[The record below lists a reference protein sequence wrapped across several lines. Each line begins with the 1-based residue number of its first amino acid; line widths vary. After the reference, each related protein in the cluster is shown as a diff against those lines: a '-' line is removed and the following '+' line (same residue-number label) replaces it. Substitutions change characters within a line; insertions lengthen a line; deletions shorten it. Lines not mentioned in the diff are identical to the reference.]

1 MRHFRGAE
9 ERLGPGAPVGPVEVP
24 ADVQRAQVGVHAAR
38 IVAERSD
45 SWAGAPP
52 VAVAAMRRKRTGQA
66 SLARGNA
73 GRGWFLRGFVVALAG
88 VLLAGCGGTS
98 SGSGASEVAI
108 SDESLEVVQGNL
120 CAVKGHATNIGNL
133 TVNVT
138 IDYEARNA
146 TGVVIGTSSASFQ
159 IAPFSNFDFRNSK
172 GNQNGQPS
180 SGVFSNGLACAG
192 ISDFKRTHVEVTH
205 A

>member
-1 MRHFRGAE
+1 MRHFRKAE
-9 ERLGPGAPVGPVEVP
+9 KRLGPATPVGPVGVL
-24 ADVQRAQVGVHAAR
+24 ADVQRAQAGVDAAR

-45 SWAGAPP
+45 SWVGAPP
-52 VAVAAMRRKRTGQA
+52 VAAMRRERTGQA
-66 SLARGNA
+66 SVARGNA
-73 GRGWFLRGFVVALAG
+73 GRSWFLRGFVLALAVG
-88 VLLAGCGGTS
+88 LLAGCGGTS

-108 SDESLEVVQGNL
+108 SNENLEAVQGNL

-133 TVNVT
+133 TVDVT
-138 IDYEARNA
+138 IDYEARSA

-159 IAPFSNFDFRNSK
+159 IAPLSNFDFRNSK

-180 SGVFSNGLACAG
+180 SGVFSSGLACAG
-192 ISDFKRTHVEVTH
+192 ISNFKRTHVEVTH